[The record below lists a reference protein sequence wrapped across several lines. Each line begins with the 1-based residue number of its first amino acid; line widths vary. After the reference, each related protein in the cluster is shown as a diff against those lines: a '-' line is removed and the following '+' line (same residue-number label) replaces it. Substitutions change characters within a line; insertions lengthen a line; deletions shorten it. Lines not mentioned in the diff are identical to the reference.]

1 MTTVHNATI
10 DHEGKQIMNSK
21 SLTRS
26 AALAGALALVPS
38 LATAHTGLGHVDG
51 FAHGFAHPL
60 DGLDHV
66 LAMVMVGLFASQ
78 LGGRARWLV
87 PASFVSVMVL
97 GGMFGIAGIAVP
109 FVELGIGLSIV
120 VLGVVVAYN
129 FQAGL
134 TAAMAL
140 VGFFAVF
147 HGYAHGA
154 EMPESVSG
162 LAYGLGFVLATAT
175 LHAAGLGFGLLLD
188 GKGGA
193 KGALLVRSLGAVAA
207 VAGVGVVTGLV

>member
-1 MTTVHNATI
+1 
-10 DHEGKQIMNSK
+10 MNTK
-21 SLTRS
+21 SLARS
-26 AALAGALALVPS
+26 AALAAFALPPS
-38 LATAHTGLGHVDG
+38 LANAHTGLGHVDG

-60 DGLDHV
+60 GGFDHV

-87 PASFVSVMVL
+87 PASFVAVMVL
-97 GGMFGIAGIAVP
+97 GGVLGLAGIAVP

-120 VLGVVVAYN
+120 VLGGVVAFN
-129 FQAGL
+129 LQAGAA
-134 TAAMAL
+134 AAMAL

-154 EMPESVSG
+154 EMPESARG
-162 LAYGLGFVLATAT
+162 LAYGLGYVLATAT
-175 LHAAGLGFGLLLD
+175 LHAVGLGFGLLLD

-193 KGALLVRSLGAVAA
+193 RGALLVRSLGAVAA
-207 VAGVGVVTGLV
+207 VAGVGAVTGLV

>member
-1 MTTVHNATI
+1 
-10 DHEGKQIMNSK
+10 MNSK

-26 AALAGALALVPS
+26 AVLAGVFALAPGLAN
-38 LATAHTGLGHVDG
+38 AHTGLGHVDG

-60 DGLDHV
+60 GGLDHV

-97 GGMFGIAGIAVP
+97 GGIFGLAGIAVP

-120 VLGVVVAYN
+120 VLGGIVAYN

-147 HGYAHGA
+147 HGYAHGT
-154 EMPESVSG
+154 EMPESASG

>member
-1 MTTVHNATI
+1 
-10 DHEGKQIMNSK
+10 MNTK
-21 SLTRS
+21 RLVRF
-26 AALAGALALVPS
+26 AALATFVLAPG
-38 LATAHTGLGHVDG
+38 LANAHTGLGHVDG
-51 FAHGFAHPL
+51 FAHGFAHPIG
-60 DGLDHV
+60 GLDHI

-97 GGMFGIAGIAVP
+97 GGALGLAGIAVP

-120 VLGVVVAYN
+120 VLGGVVAFN
-129 FQAGL
+129 FRAGVA
-134 TAAMAL
+134 AAMAL

-154 EMPESVSG
+154 EMPESASG
-162 LAYGLGFVLATAT
+162 LANGAGFVLATAT

-188 GKGGA
+188 SKGGA
-193 KGALLVRSLGAVAA
+193 KGSLLIRSLGGFAA
-207 VAGVGVVTGLV
+207 VAGVGVMTGLV

>member
-1 MTTVHNATI
+1 
-10 DHEGKQIMNSK
+10 MNIK
-21 SLTRS
+21 SLARS
-26 AALAGALALVPS
+26 AALAAFALAPS
-38 LATAHTGLGHVDG
+38 LANAHTGVGHVDG
-51 FAHGFAHPL
+51 FAYGLAHPL
-60 DGLDHV
+60 GGLDHV

-87 PASFVSVMVL
+87 PASFVSVMVIGGAL
-97 GGMFGIAGIAVP
+97 GLAGIAVP

-120 VLGVVVAYN
+120 VLGGVVAFN
-129 FQAGL
+129 LRAGVA
-134 TAAMAL
+134 AAMAL

-147 HGYAHGA
+147 HGFAHGA
-154 EMPESVSG
+154 EMPESASG

-193 KGALLVRSLGAVAA
+193 RGALLVRSLGAVAA
-207 VAGVGVVTGLV
+207 VAGVGVVSGLV

>member
-1 MTTVHNATI
+1 
-10 DHEGKQIMNSK
+10 MNSK

-60 DGLDHV
+60 GGLDHV

-97 GGMFGIAGIAVP
+97 GGMFGIAGIGVP

-193 KGALLVRSLGAVAA
+193 KGALLVRSLGAVAS